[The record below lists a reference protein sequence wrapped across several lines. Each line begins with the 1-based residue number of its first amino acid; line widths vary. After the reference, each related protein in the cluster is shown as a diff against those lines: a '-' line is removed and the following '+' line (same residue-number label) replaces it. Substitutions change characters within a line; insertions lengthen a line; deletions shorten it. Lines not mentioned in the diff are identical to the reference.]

1 MGGYALKGAEIES
14 GIHRANTE
22 TADIFRRNEY
32 EKNQYRYGFSVEGQ
46 GITGIE
52 KHFVQGFLTL
62 FPFIGSEKNSADM
75 YVKTAQEEVS
85 HTPAYG
91 LIVTV
96 GNSRA
101 EQVRSGMYY
110 SRLVLEAHALG
121 LAVQPMSQALEEYP
135 EMEEQYNKIHKEYA
149 QDGDTIQMLFR
160 IGVPVQEFPQSMRR
174 DVMDLIEE

>member
-1 MGGYALKGAEIES
+1 
-14 GIHRANTE
+14 
-22 TADIFRRNEY
+22 
-32 EKNQYRYGFSVEGQ
+32 
-46 GITGIE
+46 
-52 KHFVQGFLTL
+52 
-62 FPFIGSEKNSADM
+62 M